1 MEIRFRY
8 NPRKQGLPAPIMSVH
23 PLCYTPPIFVTPLHT
38 PQIGYNTHP
47 INSLTHTPTMTP
59 DQTPIFDSP
68 MRSITVQIPTPVA
81 HKINETFEGTL
92 EDAALAGLKLINGM
106 GPATYSDL
114 MNLSKQSDTSPAKL
128 LRAAIKLLIAE
139 TIRLQPSV
147 APTVGRPRI
156 NQERDAKLYARIKAG
171 FTQAQVAA
179 EFNLSIVRVG
189 QIAARHRLLNGD
201 APRGRIPK
209 LVKPLPAQQPEPE
222 EVLSL
227 KAPEALAEGG
237 QPTPPQP
244 RKLAVIPPSM
254 RDPELFRKAEER
266 PQPVPPAEA
275 TMDMFSPDFPFE
287 EAFGLKPFDP
297 NAPRRVA
304 PTSRLLKEGE

>member
-1 MEIRFRY
+1 MTLD
-8 NPRKQGLPAPIMSVH
+8 QAPV
-23 PLCYTPPIFVTPLHT
+23 
-38 PQIGYNTHP
+38 
-47 INSLTHTPTMTP
+47 
-59 DQTPIFDSP
+59 FDSP
-68 MRSITVQIPTPVA
+68 MRSVTVQIPTPVA

-106 GPATYSDL
+106 GPAAYNDL
-114 MNLSKQSDTSPAKL
+114 MNLAKQSDTSPAKL
-128 LRAAIKLLIAE
+128 LRSAIKLLIAE

-156 NQERDAKLYARIKAG
+156 NQERDAKLYARIKSG
-171 FTQAQVAA
+171 VTQAQVAA

-201 APRGRIPK
+201 APRGRIPR
-209 LVKPLPAQQPEPE
+209 LAKPVPEILSLKESTPAQQAEPTQ
-222 EVLSL
+222 STP
-227 KAPEALAEGG
+227 A
-237 QPTPPQP
+237 QPTESTPPQPPQP

-254 RDPELFRKAEER
+254 RNPELFRKAEER

-275 TMDMFSPDFPFE
+275 NMDMFSPDFPFE